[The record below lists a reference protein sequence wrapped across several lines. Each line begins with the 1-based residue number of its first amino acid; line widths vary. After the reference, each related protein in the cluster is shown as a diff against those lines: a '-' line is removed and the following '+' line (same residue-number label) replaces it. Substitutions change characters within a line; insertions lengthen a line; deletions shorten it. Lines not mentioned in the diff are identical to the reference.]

1 MAVTDF
7 PLIFLAQKL
16 STLGVAA
23 EAVKQQAQDWMSL
36 MAALAVEVTQVLTPV
51 RLLQGLQIQVVEV
64 AVAGM
69 PMARLVDQVL

>member
-1 MAVTDF
+1 MVVMGF

-36 MAALAVEVTQVLTPV
+36 MVALAVEVTQALTPV
-51 RLLQGLQIQVVEV
+51 RLLQGLQTQ
-64 AVAGM
+64 AVGAEADGM
-69 PMARLVDQVL
+69 PMAQLVDQEL